1 MKDRNYKVNIK
12 DIYVGKVQDIDLS
25 KLTICHDFPY
35 INFDNNEEEL
45 RRYFQNKS
53 YLFKKDRNF
62 IEYGKGWPCH
72 FTRSMLFTLDGNN
85 HADDLLYD
93 SPHYPVFNISPNED
107 CLSSSVS
114 IADYAFELY
123 EVLKFLGCPEEMGYE
138 EVLNLRKTLFS
149 CDYVLDNCRKFGV
162 IETDPRETSFEV
174 CDSSGRHRVFNE
186 ETKDFPLPRCHF
198 NGIVHCRD
206 YYDYRSKCVIDAFKP
221 CDEEGKIKSLG
232 TMKKTK

>member
-72 FTRSMLFTLDGNN
+72 FTRSMLFTIDENN
-85 HADDLLYD
+85 HANDLLYD
-93 SPHYPVFNISPNED
+93 SPHYPIFNISSNED
-107 CLSSSVS
+107 CLSSS
-114 IADYAFELY
+114 IGICDYAFELY
-123 EVLKFLGCPEEMGYE
+123 EVLKCLGYSEEIGYK
-138 EVLNLRKTLFS
+138 EVLEIREKLFS
-149 CDYVLDNCRKFGV
+149 CDYVLNNCKEFGV
-162 IETDPRETSFEV
+162 IETDPIQTSYETF
-174 CDSSGRHRVFNE
+174 DSSGKRREFNNE
-186 ETKDFPLPRCHF
+186 IGGFSLPRCHF
-198 NGIVHCRD
+198 EGIVSCKD
-206 YYDYRSKCVIDAFKP
+206 YYTSKGVIDAFIP
-221 CDEEGKIKSLG
+221 CKEEGKIKSLG
-232 TMKKTK
+232 TIKN